1 MGAAPT
7 AKRPRANT
15 PTPNDTECYECLP
28 ARVRARTRAG
38 VGLLPLPSTV
48 PRSSLQPL
56 RSLLRRLRRCTPRR
70 RHMTAPL
77 AVRRQCSTRQTG
89 PAVATIAVPADRY
102 DAPCCPCG
110 GRWQRGGPISR
121 ERLLT
126 ALASRRQDTP
136 HSSSRSG
143 GCLNWRRRARDDGDR
158 APPTRRTQRPT
169 SGSRRAKLTP
179 KCR

>member
-7 AKRPRANT
+7 AKRLRANT

-28 ARVRARTRAG
+28 ARVQAG

-48 PRSSLQPL
+48 PRSSLPPL
-56 RSLLRRLRRCTPRR
+56 RSLLRRLRRCAPRR

-158 APPTRRTQRPT
+158 APPRGGRSGRRPEAEER
-169 SGSRRAKLTP
+169 S
-179 KCR
+179 